1 VSLHPSIPGPIC
13 AECKSGIPVN
23 DGRNCL
29 TCARPFEGVTPD
41 ETGIYCGECRINP
54 PPFEKTVYS
63 LYYNDAV
70 RDLIH
75 HFKFKGRDGIA
86 KTFAGLMSAKIHKEL
101 DIKKIDLIIP
111 LPLHVKRLYDRGYNQ
126 SYLLASEI
134 GSAFSKDVMADI
146 LIKTINTKPQSS
158 LSGRERRNNLK
169 NAFAVR
175 YQEKVIGK
183 NILLIDDIMTTGTTL
198 IEASKVLKK
207 AKVKSIACAVAAR
220 A

>member
-1 VSLHPSIPGPIC
+1 
-13 AECKSGIPVN
+13 
-23 DGRNCL
+23 
-29 TCARPFEGVTPD
+29 
-41 ETGIYCGECRINP
+41 
-54 PPFEKTVYS
+54 
-63 LYYNDAV
+63 
-70 RDLIH
+70 
-75 HFKFKGRDGIA
+75 
-86 KTFAGLMSAKIHKEL
+86 
-101 DIKKIDLIIP
+101 
-111 LPLHVKRLYDRGYNQ
+111 
-126 SYLLASEI
+126 
-134 GSAFSKDVMADI
+134 MADI